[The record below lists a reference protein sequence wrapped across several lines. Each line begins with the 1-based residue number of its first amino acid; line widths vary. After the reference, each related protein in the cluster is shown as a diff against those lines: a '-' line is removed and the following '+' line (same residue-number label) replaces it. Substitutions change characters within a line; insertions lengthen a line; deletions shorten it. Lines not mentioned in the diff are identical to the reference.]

1 MIVKRVLIIT
11 ISMMFVVGCESVDR
25 IIDGS
30 RDQVV
35 KNVEI
40 PKVTILMAGQSNME
54 RMEWY
59 AKDAMKSA
67 YIEYHG
73 SADIEFIGCSVGGTW
88 SGQWLPG
95 NGLLEDCLVK
105 SAGKNVTHLIYWQ
118 GESDA
123 YNSIPYWGVN
133 FSKTI
138 AGFRKGLGDIP
149 VVFAQIAYTTD
160 PDWNRGWESIKQQ
173 QAAVCISGVKMI
185 KTDDVAVLS
194 DTVHIDDAS
203 AKKIG
208 RRFVLNMRSA

>member
-1 MIVKRVLIIT
+1 MSMMKRLLII
-11 ISMMFVVGCESVDR
+11 SMILMSGCESV
-25 IIDGS
+25 S
-30 RDQVV
+30 RVTEGPADNFIKIV
-35 KNVEI
+35 KI
-40 PKVTILMAGQSNME
+40 PNVTILMAGQSNME

-59 AKDAMKSA
+59 AKDAISQA
-67 YIEYHG
+67 YVDLYG
-73 SADIEFIGCSVGGTW
+73 AANVSFIGCSVGGTW